1 MADQFAE
8 RALEWRGAWI
18 LPRSGFFFVSLFLG
32 TNSSQ
37 RNYGENRESGPVVL
51 VRDRRGWQRGANKYL
66 CPVTFLHDG
75 LYIIF

>member
-1 MADQFAE
+1 MALGSYPAQVF
-8 RALEWRGAWI
+8 L
-18 LPRSGFFFVSLFLG
+18 FFFFLG

-37 RNYGENRESGPVVL
+37 RNYGENRVSGPVVL
-51 VRDRRGWQRGANKYL
+51 VRDRRGRRRGANKYL